1 LINAQPDDVRAER
14 SQGGNEMERE
24 EEIKLIAYSL
34 WVREGYPHGRAIE
47 HWLRAE
53 AIWEADHN
61 GRPVAGNTSEEPEEE
76 AEELNYAPSL

>member
-1 LINAQPDDVRAER
+1 LIITQPDDVRSER
-14 SQGGNEMERE
+14 SQGGDEMERE

-61 GRPVAGNTSEEPEEE
+61 GRPAVDVTSEEPEEE
-76 AEELNYAPSL
+76 AEELSYAPSL

>member
-1 LINAQPDDVRAER
+1 MD
-14 SQGGNEMERE
+14 RE

-61 GRPVAGNTSEEPEEE
+61 GRPVTGITFEEPEEE
-76 AEELNYAPSL
+76 AEELSYAPSL